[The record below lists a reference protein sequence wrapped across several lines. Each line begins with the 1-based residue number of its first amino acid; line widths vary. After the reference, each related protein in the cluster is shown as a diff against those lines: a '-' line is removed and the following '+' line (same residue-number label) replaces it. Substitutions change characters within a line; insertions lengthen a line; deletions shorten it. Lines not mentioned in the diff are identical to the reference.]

1 MTGRY
6 ERRYN
11 GELSFEIQ
19 RIALLD
25 TLKGNML
32 KGITLDLEPHE
43 ITSTLGALLQEQLTA
58 SGENKGDLATRVF
71 DKTSNRYLRLTS
83 QLRLPL
89 TRELTRMLD
98 SLDIKYDFSL
108 N

>member
-25 TLKGNML
+25 TLKGHML

-43 ITSTLGALLQEQLTA
+43 ITSTLSGLLQEQMT
-58 SGENKGDLATRVF
+58 SGGENRGDLSIRVF

>member
-1 MTGRY
+1 M
-6 ERRYN
+6 
-11 GELSFEIQ
+11 
-19 RIALLD
+19 A
-25 TLKGNML
+25 
-32 KGITLDLEPHE
+32 
-43 ITSTLGALLQEQLTA
+43 EQMA
-58 SGENKGDLATRVF
+58 SGGENRGDLSIRVF
-71 DKTSNRYLRLTS
+71 DKTSNRYLKLTS